1 MYSDAYST
9 DIAVILDTSSV
20 VCTAEGFFEINWPLK

>member
-9 DIAVILDTSSV
+9 DIAVVLDTSSV
-20 VCTAEGFFEINWPLK
+20 VCTAEELFEMI

>member
-9 DIAVILDTSSV
+9 DIAVVLETSSV
-20 VCTAEGFFEINWPLK
+20 VCTAEDPFEINWPK

>member
-9 DIAVILDTSSV
+9 AIAVVLDTSSV
-20 VCTAEGFFEINWPLK
+20 VCKAEGLFEIN